1 MDLVV
6 VVLVPMEIL
15 DFLVHLMG
23 VMVILHHLVLLKD
36 FQVVLVLCRNQ
47 LKEQEVLA
55 AAVEQVLAVAAVVL
69 EKVVLVDKVDMGF
82 EY

>member
-15 DFLVHLMG
+15 DFLVHLMV
-23 VMVILHHLVLLKD
+23 VMVILHPLVLLKD
-36 FQVVLVLCRNQ
+36 LQVVLVVCRNQ

-55 AAVEQVLAVAAVVL
+55 AAVEQVLVVAAVVL
-69 EKVVLVDKVDMGF
+69 EKVVLVDKVDMEF
-82 EY
+82 KY